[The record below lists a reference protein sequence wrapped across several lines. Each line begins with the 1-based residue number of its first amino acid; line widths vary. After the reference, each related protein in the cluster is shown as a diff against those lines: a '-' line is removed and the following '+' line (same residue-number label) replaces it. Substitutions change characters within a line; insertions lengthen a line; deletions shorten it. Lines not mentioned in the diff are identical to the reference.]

1 MSEFCKGCGVR
12 LQNEDPKG
20 LGYVPSLDAVYCQRC
35 YKIRHYGKVTI
46 NMQQGIDTNA
56 TLDKINQLEGTVF
69 WAVDLFNLES
79 NLVSRLN
86 QKLPGKDIVMVL
98 TKRDV
103 LPATL
108 SDAKIKDYVSKRL
121 EEEGIE
127 VKDIVIAGYLRDE
140 GQKEEDVIE
149 AVEKAAD
156 KWARNKDV
164 IFMGTANAGKSTLVS
179 RLLQNNDLTI
189 SNNPGTTLDVIAR
202 PWKNRTLYDTPGLE
216 NPKSVLAWLPE
227 NELKTVIP
235 VKPLK
240 PYVCQIYEDQSFAA
254 GGLAR
259 MDVICTG
266 KASVVGYF
274 ALTLP
279 IHRGKLHDADRLWNE
294 HLGGMLS
301 PTLKDSRLED
311 MTTWHAPRLK
321 PNEKMD
327 VVIQG
332 LGWFCVSGDIREI
345 VVKAPKGIQVTFRK
359 AMI

>member
-12 LQNEDPKG
+12 LQNENPNG
-20 LGYVPSLDAVYCQRC
+20 LGYAPTLDSTYCQRC
-35 YKIRHYGKVTI
+35 YRIRHYGKVTI
-46 NMQQGIDTNA
+46 NMQQGIETSK
-56 TLDKINQLEGTVF
+56 TLEKINEIDGTVF
-69 WAVDLFNLES
+69 WTVDLFNLES

-86 QKLPGKDIVMVL
+86 QKLPGKKIVMIL

-108 SDAKIKDYVSKRL
+108 SDAKIKDYVRTRL
-121 EEEGIE
+121 GEEGIAVE
-127 VKDIVIAGYLRDE
+127 DIVLAGYLRE
-140 GQKEEDVIE
+140 GGEKSEEVVSLIE
-149 AVEKAAD
+149 EAAD
-156 KWARNKDV
+156 RYAPHSNV
-164 IFMGTANAGKSTLVS
+164 IFMGMANAGKSTLVN
-179 RLLQNNDLTI
+179 RLLGSEDLTI
-189 SNNPGTTLDVIAR
+189 SRNPGTTLDIIER
-202 PWKNRTLYDTPGLE
+202 PWNGRILYDTPGLE
-216 NPKSVLAWLPE
+216 NSHSILAWLPE

-240 PYVCQIYEDQSFAA
+240 PYVCQIYEDQSFSA

-259 MDVICTG
+259 VDVVCSG

-279 IHRGKLHDADRLWNE
+279 IHRGKLADADRLWND

-301 PTLKDSRLED
+301 PALCGSVEEMKK
-311 MTTWHAPRLK
+311 WHGPALK
-321 PNEKMD
+321 PGEKMD

-332 LGWFCVSGDIREI
+332 LGWFCLSGDITE
-345 VVKAPKGIQVTFRK
+345 VTVLAPAEVSVTFRK